1 MLEMSEL
8 TREEDLALIGL
19 LKAVIQA
26 DKKLSFEESEELN
39 RVAGLMGS
47 DRFHERVTE
56 AKQIFQTLASIKDH
70 ARKVERQP
78 ARQLIFNMLLEM
90 AKRDEVIPEEE
101 ELLGW
106 LSDLWGVEYF
116 RR

>member
-26 DKKLSFEESEELN
+26 DKKLSFEESEELE
-39 RVAGLMGS
+39 RVAALVGA
-47 DRFHERVTE
+47 DRFHERVSE
-56 AKQIFQTLASIKDH
+56 AKALFITLDDIKEH
-70 ARKVERQP
+70 ARQVEREP
-78 ARQLIFNMLLEM
+78 ARQLIFNLLLEM
-90 AKRDEVIPEEE
+90 AKRDEVVPEEE
-101 ELLGW
+101 ELLSW
-106 LSDLWGVEYF
+106 IAELWGVEYF